1 MRIVNEHFETITE
14 YDLEK
19 GYLAPALAVREDAE
33 PIDNVTKWAWKDED
47 YESVQMYLLYTEPTP
62 SDGDSVWDE
71 LDTAYQKGVDSV

>member
-33 PIDNVTKWAWKDED
+33 PIDNVTKWAWEDKD
-47 YESVQMYLLYTEPTP
+47 YEDVQMYLLYTEQHPVEPTT
-62 SDGDSVWDE
+62 DDV
-71 LDTAYQKGVDSV
+71 LNALLGVM